1 MHTCLGRCKM
11 LLHDTFLSVLVWA
24 KAPNENN
31 QSSISLHIK
40 PDAESSMR
48 AVLRGRARTD

>member
-1 MHTCLGRCKM
+1 M

-31 QSSISLHIK
+31 QSSISPHLK
-40 PDAESSMR
+40 PDAESSMK
-48 AVLRGRARTD
+48 AVLTGRAMTD